1 MSFEMNIEYDR
12 IIIFILMIFD
22 LFRFPWPSYGV
33 KDYSERTQIIVFFH
47 VVQLLVEL
55 FGLMSINLML
65 IISL

>member
-47 VVQLLVEL
+47 VVQL